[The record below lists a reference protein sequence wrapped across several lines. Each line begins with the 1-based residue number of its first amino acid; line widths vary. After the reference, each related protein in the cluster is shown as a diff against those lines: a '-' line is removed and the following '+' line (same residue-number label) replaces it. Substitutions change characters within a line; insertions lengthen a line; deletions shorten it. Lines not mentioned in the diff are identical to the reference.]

1 MFELELT
8 KFFKNDVHNNSNS
21 VTNCQPVPY
30 SEVNFNQNYIVMIW
44 AWLLNSVSVYATASL
59 LKGVEIKNFWSAVFV
74 AALLA
79 IINVLIKPILLFLT
93 LPITI
98 LTFGLFV
105 LVINAALIM
114 LVDKLIDGF
123 KVESFSW
130 ALIFGIVMSIIS
142 WVLFKL
148 FG

>member
-1 MFELELT
+1 
-8 KFFKNDVHNNSNS
+8 
-21 VTNCQPVPY
+21 
-30 SEVNFNQNYIVMIW
+30 MIW
-44 AWLLNSVSVYATASL
+44 AWLLNSISVYATASL

-79 IINVLIKPILLFLT
+79 IVNIFIKPILLILS

-114 LVDKLIDGF
+114 LVDAMVEGF
-123 KVESFSW
+123 KIRNFGW
-130 ALIFGIVMSIIS
+130 AILFGLVMSFITWI
-142 WVLFKL
+142 LFKV
-148 FG
+148 FI

>member
-1 MFELELT
+1 
-8 KFFKNDVHNNSNS
+8 
-21 VTNCQPVPY
+21 
-30 SEVNFNQNYIVMIW
+30 MIW

-79 IINVLIKPILLFLT
+79 LINVLVKPILLFLS

-98 LTFGLFV
+98 ITFGLFV
-105 LVINAALIM
+105 WVINAALIM
-114 LVDKLIDGF
+114 LVDALVEGF
-123 KVESFSW
+123 KVKSFGW
-130 ALIFGIVMSIIS
+130 ALLFGIVMSMIS
-142 WVLFKL
+142 WALFKL

>member
-1 MFELELT
+1 
-8 KFFKNDVHNNSNS
+8 
-21 VTNCQPVPY
+21 
-30 SEVNFNQNYIVMIW
+30 MIW

-59 LKGVEIKNFWSAVFV
+59 LRGVHIKNFWSAIFV

-79 IINVLIKPILLFLT
+79 IVNILIKPILLFLS

-114 LVDKLIDGF
+114 LVDKMVDGF

-130 ALIFGIVMSIIS
+130 ALIFGVVMSVIS

>member
-1 MFELELT
+1 
-8 KFFKNDVHNNSNS
+8 
-21 VTNCQPVPY
+21 
-30 SEVNFNQNYIVMIW
+30 MIW

-79 IINVLIKPILLFLT
+79 VINVFVKPILLFLS

-105 LVINAALIM
+105 WIINAALIM
-114 LVDKLIDGF
+114 LVDAMVDGF
-123 KVESFSW
+123 KVRSFSW
-130 ALIFGIVMSIIS
+130 ALLFGMVMSFITWI
-142 WVLFKL
+142 LFKL
-148 FG
+148 FA

>member
-1 MFELELT
+1 
-8 KFFKNDVHNNSNS
+8 
-21 VTNCQPVPY
+21 
-30 SEVNFNQNYIVMIW
+30 MIW
-44 AWLLNSVSVYATASL
+44 AWLLNSISVYATASL
-59 LKGVEIKNFWSAVFV
+59 LKGVEIKNFWSAIFV

-79 IINVLIKPILLFLT
+79 VVNILIKPILLFLS
-93 LPITI
+93 LPITL

-114 LVDKLIDGF
+114 LVDAMVKGF

-130 ALIFGIVMSIIS
+130 ALIFGVVMSFIS
-142 WVLFKL
+142 WILFKL

>member
-1 MFELELT
+1 
-8 KFFKNDVHNNSNS
+8 
-21 VTNCQPVPY
+21 
-30 SEVNFNQNYIVMIW
+30 MIW
-44 AWLLNSVSVYATASL
+44 AWLLNSVSVYATASI
-59 LKGVEIKNFWSAVFV
+59 LKGVEIKSFWTALVV

-79 IINVLIKPILLFLT
+79 LVNILVKPVLVILS

-114 LVDKLIDGF
+114 LVDALIRDF
-123 KVESFSW
+123 KVKSFGW
-130 ALIFGIVMSIIS
+130 ALLFGIVMSVIS
-142 WVLFKL
+142 WILFNI

>member
-1 MFELELT
+1 
-8 KFFKNDVHNNSNS
+8 
-21 VTNCQPVPY
+21 
-30 SEVNFNQNYIVMIW
+30 MIW
-44 AWLLNSVSVYATASL
+44 AWLLNSVSVYATSSL

-79 IINVLIKPILLFLT
+79 IVNVFVKPILVILS

-105 LVINAALIM
+105 WVINAGLIM
-114 LVDKLIDGF
+114 LVDAMVEGF
-123 KVESFSW
+123 EVKSFGW
-130 ALIFGIVMSIIS
+130 ALAFGLVMSVIS
-142 WVLFKL
+142 WVLFNI

>member
-1 MFELELT
+1 
-8 KFFKNDVHNNSNS
+8 
-21 VTNCQPVPY
+21 
-30 SEVNFNQNYIVMIW
+30 MIW
-44 AWLLNSVSVYATASL
+44 AWLLNSISVYATASL

-79 IINVLIKPILLFLT
+79 LINVFVKPILLILS

-105 LVINAALIM
+105 WVINAVLIM
-114 LVDKLIDGF
+114 LVDAMVEGF
-123 KVESFSW
+123 KAKNFGW
-130 ALIFGIVMSIIS
+130 ALVFGLVMSVIS
-142 WVLFKL
+142 WVLFSI

>member
-1 MFELELT
+1 
-8 KFFKNDVHNNSNS
+8 
-21 VTNCQPVPY
+21 
-30 SEVNFNQNYIVMIW
+30 MIW

-79 IINVLIKPILLFLT
+79 IINVLIKPILLFLS

-114 LVDKLIDGF
+114 IVDKLIEGF
-123 KVESFSW
+123 KIESFSW
-130 ALIFGIVMSIIS
+130 AVIFGVVMSVIS
-142 WVLFKL
+142 WALFKL